1 MGLFWTPH
9 AWFELLEWRM
19 VSSENNLLL
28 RWALLQPSRLLERVR
43 GYKQTLDQ
51 KILAVRASHE
61 SQVQLPVRKS
71 ILRFSLVTSLPGR
84 LV

>member
-19 VSSENNLLL
+19 VSSENDLLL

-43 GYKQTLDQ
+43 GYKQTS
-51 KILAVRASHE
+51 KN
-61 SQVQLPVRKS
+61 KS
-71 ILRFSLVTSLPGR
+71 ICGNLELEFLQLCG
-84 LV
+84 L

>member
-19 VSSENNLLL
+19 VSNENNLLL

-43 GYKQTLDQ
+43 GLLGVWLFFLSAHLIACLLVARSKALREDA
-51 KILAVRASHE
+51 LALRFLRAS
-61 SQVQLPVRKS
+61 L
-71 ILRFSLVTSLPGR
+71 
-84 LV
+84 

>member
-19 VSSENNLLL
+19 VSNENNLLL

-43 GYKQTLDQ
+43 GLLVLVVTEISVLESHKLKKGIPYSSNCGSG
-51 KILAVRASHE
+51 VRIRRH
-61 SQVQLPVRKS
+61 
-71 ILRFSLVTSLPGR
+71 
-84 LV
+84 